1 MPKSLK
7 ALLLVFF
14 LPCYMISRN
23 AIAKVGLFLGP
34 LLFLIIVI
42 SPLLPADE
50 LTMDEKIV
58 LASTVWMAVWWIT
71 EPVPIYVTA
80 LMPLVLFPALGVME
94 FDQTSSNYTN
104 KIIFLFLGG
113 FLLAKAVEK
122 VNLHKRLA
130 YKIIK
135 IFGTTPKMLVAG
147 FMVVTWLLGAWMS
160 NTATAILMLP
170 IALAIISMLKDVEK
184 HQRFVICL
192 LLSIAY
198 AASIGGVTTLI
209 GTPPNAIFASLASS
223 IAGVDVTFSQW
234 LLIGLPIGSISL
246 FITWQYMIRFGSKI
260 TDMGQDIFGDK
271 LALYKKLSN
280 LGNMNRDEKL
290 VAIVFIITAIAWIT
304 RGIIWKDIL
313 PMVDDSMIAIAAAIV
328 LFILPSKQNDIVD
341 YHTSEDRTDESA
353 RLPQKKIDV
362 YENETDKLDDDNN
375 NSVSTS
381 SKLLDWKTAVTIP
394 WGVLI
399 LIGGGLALAD
409 GYTSTGLGDWI
420 AHQIS
425 FMSGTNY
432 LIMILI
438 FVTLAII
445 PTEMI
450 SNTATAALL
459 LPISASLALSMN
471 IDPIL
476 FMAPVAIATSYGFIM
491 PVGTPPNAIVYSTGH
506 ITMAKMAR
514 AGIPLDLISIA
525 LVTIL
530 TSILVPLVF

>member
-1 MPKSLK
+1 
-7 ALLLVFF
+7 
-14 LPCYMISRN
+14 MISRN

-34 LLFLIIVI
+34 ILFLIIVI
-42 SPLLPADE
+42 SPLLPVDE
-50 LTMDEKIV
+50 LTLDEKIV
-58 LASTVWMAVWWIT
+58 LATTVWMAVWWIT

-80 LMPLVLFPALGVME
+80 LMPLVLFPALSVME

-135 IFGTTPKMLVAG
+135 IFGTTPRMLVAG

-170 IALAIISMLKDVEK
+170 IALAIISMLRDVEK
-184 HQRFVICL
+184 HQRFVVCL

-234 LLIGLPIGSISL
+234 LLIGLPIGAISL

-260 TDMGQDIFGDK
+260 TDMGQDIFGEK
-271 LALYKKLSN
+271 HALHKRLSN
-280 LGNMNRDEKL
+280 LGNMSRDEKL

-328 LFILPSKQNDIVD
+328 LFILPSKEEANVNN
-341 YHTSEDRTDESA
+341 HTSDDRTDEWA
-353 RLPQKKIDV
+353 RMPQKKIDV
-362 YENETDKLDDDNN
+362 QENETNKLNN
-375 NSVSTS
+375 NNVNTS

-432 LIMILI
+432 LVMILI

-459 LPISASLALSMN
+459 LPISASLAISMN

-506 ITMAKMAR
+506 ITMGKMAR

>member
-1 MPKSLK
+1 
-7 ALLLVFF
+7 
-14 LPCYMISRN
+14 
-23 AIAKVGLFLGP
+23 
-34 LLFLIIVI
+34 
-42 SPLLPADE
+42 
-50 LTMDEKIV
+50 
-58 LASTVWMAVWWIT
+58 
-71 EPVPIYVTA
+71 
-80 LMPLVLFPALGVME
+80 
-94 FDQTSSNYTN
+94 
-104 KIIFLFLGG
+104 
-113 FLLAKAVEK
+113 
-122 VNLHKRLA
+122 
-130 YKIIK
+130 
-135 IFGTTPKMLVAG
+135 MLVAG

-184 HQRFVICL
+184 HQRFVVCL

-328 LFILPSKQNDIVD
+328 LFILPSKQKDIVD
-341 YHTSEDRTDESA
+341 DHTSEDGTDESSI
-353 RLPQKKIDV
+353 LPQKKIDV
-362 YENETDKLDDDNN
+362 FENETDKLDDDNN
-375 NSVSTS
+375 NSESTS

-420 AHQIS
+420 ADQIS

-530 TSILVPLVF
+530 SSILVPLVF